1 MRNHVGPSLRLQCA
15 SRSWRRRLGAPA
27 PSAESLHKPR
37 NLPGWHIGK
46 AACQPTGD
54 QHLAEA
60 LATASV
66 QQKNA
71 HANDTAGVIL
81 LGLPLASMSG
91 ENIAPQIEALKGDQE
106 AVGQAMQFGNCGT

>member
-1 MRNHVGPSLRLQCA
+1 MWGRRYACSAHLGRGGAALA
-15 SRSWRRRLGAPA
+15 RRRRAPNRCTNHA
-27 PSAESLHKPR
+27 IC
-37 NLPGWHIGK
+37 PGGIGK

-91 ENIAPQIEALKGDQE
+91 ENIAPQIAALKGEQE